1 MSSHSPIRTH
11 AAQVLGSSWPVHA
24 NTNKLRNICHKSK
37 FFVLT
42 TMSLMFRPSYRAC
55 LGRHGQRDQDNG
67 CTFHACKGFEG
78 DRGFQVPVSFSCVPS
93 RSSYEISSNCF
104 ATEANPPQPPLNDV
118 CPSPPLQ
125 ALSQL
130 HQLLL
135 VNAGN
140 CAVPA
145 SCEKTILAKRMQCQ
159 SKEPAP
165 GMTLTVANC
174 WVDHK
179 LSHDLRNKQVL
190 KPDRY

>member
-1 MSSHSPIRTH
+1 MHQACIGTIDSEVDTRVPCAQNEDIALKTPLRRKQPQHHIKRENISLQLIRFRKRMSSHSPIRTH

-55 LGRHGQRDQDNG
+55 LGRHGQWDQDNG

-93 RSSYEISSNCF
+93 RSSYEISANFF

-118 CPSPPLQ
+118 AVLPL
-125 ALSQL
+125 
-130 HQLLL
+130 HFKLL
-135 VNAGN
+135 
-140 CAVPA
+140 A
-145 SCEKTILAKRMQCQ
+145 SSTNSFL
-159 SKEPAP
+159 
-165 GMTLTVANC
+165 
-174 WVDHK
+174 
-179 LSHDLRNKQVL
+179 
-190 KPDRY
+190 